1 MPNSQFSA
9 ILACKCPACRTGN
22 MFVNQSFAPSKF
34 VAMHK
39 NCPHCGYKFE
49 REPSFF
55 TGAMYVSYAFSVAI
69 MIAVFV
75 ATNILGIDSLF
86 VSIGSV
92 VGIVILFIPMSYRYS
107 RVLYLHMFGDYVYRP
122 Q

>member
-1 MPNSQFSA
+1 M
-9 ILACKCPACRTGN
+9 
-22 MFVNQSFAPSKF
+22 NQSFAPSKF

-69 MIAVFV
+69 VITVFV
-75 ATNILGIDSLF
+75 ALAILGIDNLI

-92 VGIVILFIPMSYRYS
+92 IGIVILCIPMSYRYS
-107 RVLYLHMFGDYVYRP
+107 RVLYLHMFGDYVFRP
-122 Q
+122 VNG